1 MKKIGIVGLLMV
13 LMLPLETPPVK
24 AATLNAGETIAMKPA
39 EGLRKKK
46 GYRKKKGFMWGLFRK
61 NNCGCPKH

>member
-1 MKKIGIVGLLMV
+1 MKKVGIISLMIA
-13 LMLPLETPPVK
+13 LMLPLEGTVAAASVK
-24 AATLNAGETIAMKPA
+24 TTETSITKT
-39 EGLRKKK
+39 EQLLRKKK

>member
-1 MKKIGIVGLLMV
+1 MKKVGIISLLIA
-13 LMLPLETPPVK
+13 LMLPLEGPV
-24 AATLNAGETIAMKPA
+24 AAASVNNTEASITKTEQL
-39 EGLRKKK
+39 LRKKK

>member
-1 MKKIGIVGLLMV
+1 MKKLGIVGLLIV
-13 LMLPLETPPVK
+13 FMLPLEASVE
-24 AATLNAGETIAMKPA
+24 AATITTHESSILKPN
-39 EGLRKKK
+39 EVLRKKK